1 VPAKGTASARGKK
14 GLGEY
19 FVKAVVYQEPFS
31 VAVEEVED
39 AQVLNPT
46 DVVIRI
52 TSTAICGSDLH
63 MYEGRTGAQPG
74 IIFGHENQG
83 IVEEVGDGVSSL
95 SVGDRINLPFNV
107 ACGFCANCEAGNT
120 GFCLTANT
128 DFAGAAYGYVNMG
141 PYTGGQAEYL
151 RVPWAD
157 FNALRLPGE
166 EGDEFEND
174 FILLSDIFP
183 TGWHAT
189 VLGGV
194 EPGNTVAI
202 YGAGPVGIMA
212 AYSAVFKGAERVFM
226 VDRVQNRLDLAES
239 VGEGAIIPVNFDE
252 VEPVDYI
259 LDQTEGNGTDV
270 SIDAVGYQATVSGGG
285 EEQPAVVL
293 NQCIYTTRAT
303 GRLGVVGLYVPED
316 PGAPTEEAAEGRLL
330 IEIGKFFEK
339 GLSMGTGQCNVKRY
353 NRALRDLIVQGRVK
367 PSFVVSKE
375 VPLEEAPDS
384 YHRFDQ
390 REEGYSKVVLKPGQ

>member
-1 VPAKGTASARGKK
+1 MGNAYARRKK

-19 FVKAVVYQEPFS
+19 LVKAVVYQEPFS

-39 AQVLNPT
+39 AKIQNPT

-107 ACGFCANCEAGNT
+107 ACGFCANCEAGKT

-166 EGDEFEND
+166 EGDEFEHD
-174 FILLSDIFP
+174 FAMLSDIFP
-183 TGWHAT
+183 TGWHST
-189 VLGGV
+189 VLAGV
-194 EPGNTVAI
+194 QPGHTVAI

-212 AYSAVFKGAERVFM
+212 GYSAMFKGAERVFM
-226 VDRVQNRLDLAES
+226 VDRVQSRLDLAE
-239 VGEGAIIPVNFDE
+239 GAGCIPVNFDDVDP
-252 VEPVDYI
+252 VEYI
-259 LDQTEGNGTDV
+259 VDQTEGNGTDA

-285 EEQPAVVL
+285 EEQPAIVL
-293 NQCIYTTRAT
+293 NQCVYTTRAT
-303 GRLGVVGLYVPED
+303 GRIGVVGLYVPED

-330 IEIGKFFEK
+330 FEIGKFFEK
-339 GLSMGTGQCNVKRY
+339 GLSMGTGQANVKRY

-375 VPLEEAPDS
+375 VPLDDAPDS

-390 REEGYSKVVLKPGQ
+390 REEGYSKVVLKPGM

>member
-1 VPAKGTASARGKK
+1 M
-14 GLGEY
+14 
-19 FVKAVVYQEPFS
+19 KAVVYQEPFS

-83 IVEEVGDGVSSL
+83 IVEEVGAGVSSL

-166 EGDEFEND
+166 ENDEFEND
-174 FILLSDIFP
+174 FITLSDILP

-189 VLGGV
+189 VLAGV

-202 YGAGPVGIMA
+202 WGAGPVGIMA
-212 AYSAVFKGAERVFM
+212 AYSAFTKGAERVFM
-226 VDRVQNRLDLAES
+226 VDHNADRLKLAEDIGCIS
-239 VGEGAIIPVNFDE
+239 VNFDE
-252 VEPVDYI
+252 VDPPEFIV
-259 LDQTEGNGTDV
+259 DQTEGNGVDA
-270 SIDAVGYQATVSGGG
+270 SIDGVGYQATAPSG
-285 EEQPAVVL
+285 EEQPAIVL
-293 NQCIYTTRAT
+293 NQCVGATRAT
-303 GRLGVVGLYVPED
+303 GRIGVVGLYVPED
-316 PGAPTEEAAEGRLL
+316 PGAPSEEAAQGRLL
-330 IEIGKFFEK
+330 FQIGKFFEK
-339 GLSMGTGQCNVKRY
+339 GLSMGTGQANVKRY
-353 NRALRDLIVQGRVK
+353 NRALRDMIVSGRMK
-367 PSFVVSKE
+367 PSFVVSKD
-375 VPLEEAPDS
+375 VPLDEAPDA
-384 YHRFDQ
+384 YERFDN
-390 REEGYSKVVLKPGQ
+390 REDGYTKVVLKP